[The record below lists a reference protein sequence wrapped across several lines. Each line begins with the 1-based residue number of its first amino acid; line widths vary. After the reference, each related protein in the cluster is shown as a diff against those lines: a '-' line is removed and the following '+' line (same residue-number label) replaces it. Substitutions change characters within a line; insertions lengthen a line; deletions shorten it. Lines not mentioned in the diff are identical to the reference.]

1 MNFNKQKS
9 VKYHKKTAASIMFR
23 NLETELNS
31 LTLTS
36 VLEIRLGVDLNR
48 EDQLGKTLESRLTEW
63 SKLSIIGDV
72 VVGTKQHINAHID
85 IDNITVQ
92 VTEDNSI
99 VQRLLRTRGTGH

>member
-1 MNFNKQKS
+1 MVLRLEHNRKKYFGLRVGCMNFNKQKS

-48 EDQLGKTLESRLTEW
+48 ED
-63 SKLSIIGDV
+63 
-72 VVGTKQHINAHID
+72 
-85 IDNITVQ
+85 
-92 VTEDNSI
+92 
-99 VQRLLRTRGTGH
+99 